1 MILEP
6 SVAIVGLRRISKMFI
21 NSSTGNS
28 VAQRFPCRNFLF
40 VVGKHGQVK
49 DYLKNPGN
57 NRKKSR
63 KSIAAENWFL
73 QAGDSEWRVIF
84 FYSPL
89 RFSVLLLY
97 FYSISSAICRPSD
110 CAVGM
115 PPPPPVQE
123 SSLGQ
128 AVYWAGTLATRPP
141 IHLCFS
147 SPQAPP
153 PPPPPPVG
161 ICQNKWIMIISV

>member
-28 VAQRFPCRNFLF
+28 VAERFPCRNFLF

-57 NRKKSR
+57 NGEKIQKINFCRELVSPGR
-63 KSIAAENWFL
+63 RFWMTTN
-73 QAGDSEWRVIF
+73 F

-97 FYSISSAICRPSD
+97 FYSISGAICWPSD

-115 PPPPPVQE
+115 PPAPVQE

-128 AVYWAGTLATRPP
+128 AVYRAGTLATRPP

-153 PPPPPPVG
+153 PPPAPPVG
-161 ICQNKWIMIISV
+161 ICQNKWILVISV